1 MKKLLYFI
9 LGFISAIVLLFF
21 VVFIF
26 MPISTGEAKEQ
37 IVYLEEPKEF
47 SSSRV
52 FEVQR
57 VVDDTSAIAYE
68 MKWYDGLEQ
77 YLPENIKVLITNDN
91 DEYYYDKQII
101 KVPRG
106 KKVEQIGVYHD
117 YSETIPI
124 IKIAD

>member
-26 MPISTGEAKEQ
+26 MPISTGEVKEQ

-57 VVDDTSAIAYE
+57 VIADTSAIAYE
-68 MKWYDGLEQ
+68 MKWYDGADVYMQ
-77 YLPENIKVLITNDN
+77 TNMKVLITNDN
-91 DEYYYDKQII
+91 GEYYYDNQRIN
-101 KVPRG
+101 VPRG
-106 KKVEQIGVYHD
+106 KKIEQIGVYHD